1 MIDHELS
8 RLAGALRAAEDTL
21 NSPDFGAKQA
31 RLVALEQEVQDTLAR
46 LDAERE
52 TLAAALENDEAAY
65 EDAQNALTAYIAANY
80 LESVGTN
87 EPDDDDLLE
96 PIRAAEPEYTGNMTR
111 YFQEM
116 ADSKL
121 HGPTLDDTDEF
132 STPRANG
139 ALSDA

>member
-1 MIDHELS
+1 MIDLELS

-21 NSPDFGAKQA
+21 NSADFAAKQS
-31 RLVALEQEVQDTLAR
+31 RLVSLEQEVQDALAR

-65 EDAQNALTAYIAANY
+65 EDAQNELTRYIALNY
-80 LESVGTN
+80 LSDTLSEK
-87 EPDDDDLLE
+87 DDDDDFLE
-96 PIRAAEPEYTGNMTR
+96 PIRAVPEPE
-111 YFQEM
+111 
-116 ADSKL
+116 
-121 HGPTLDDTDEF
+121 DEF

>member
-21 NSPDFGAKQA
+21 NSADFAAKQS
-31 RLVALEQEVQDTLAR
+31 RLISLETEVQDALAR

-52 TLAAALENDEAAY
+52 TLAAALEGDEAAY
-65 EDAQNALTAYIAANY
+65 EDAQNELTRYIALNY
-80 LESVGTN
+80 LSDTLSE
-87 EPDDDDLLE
+87 EDDDDILE
-96 PIRAAEPEYTGNMTR
+96 PIRAVPEP
-111 YFQEM
+111 
-116 ADSKL
+116 D
-121 HGPTLDDTDEF
+121 DEF

>member
-1 MIDHELS
+1 MIDLELS

-21 NSPDFGAKQA
+21 NSADFASKQA
-31 RLVALEQEVQDTLAR
+31 RLVSLETEVQDALAR

-52 TLAAALENDEAAY
+52 TLAAALEGDEAAY
-65 EDAQNALTAYIAANY
+65 EDAQVALTTYIAANY

-87 EPDDDDLLE
+87 EPDERELFE
-96 PIRAAEPEYTGNMTR
+96 PIRAVNEP
-111 YFQEM
+111 
-116 ADSKL
+116 D
-121 HGPTLDDTDEF
+121 DEF

>member
-21 NSPDFGAKQA
+21 NSADFAAKQS
-31 RLVALEQEVQDTLAR
+31 RLISLEQEVQDALAR

-65 EDAQNALTAYIAANY
+65 EDAQNELTRYIALNY
-80 LESVGTN
+80 LSDTLSE
-87 EPDDDDLLE
+87 EDDDDILE
-96 PIRAAEPEYTGNMTR
+96 PIRAVPEPE
-111 YFQEM
+111 
-116 ADSKL
+116 
-121 HGPTLDDTDEF
+121 DEF